1 MTNLFKKSLLATA
14 LLAIAGTASAAN
26 ILEADAAPTAVSKQN
41 AAGSFTTTGNNVS
54 VTLANDIA
62 AGASMVGTEVVVTY
76 SGAQLSTAPT
86 LASGAGETWTRTA
99 VSATSATFRLDAT
112 DGVTA
117 ATDKLVISGHQ
128 WLTSSLLDSD
138 GVSITVAV
146 RSATG
151 VGIEPAG
158 TGEKLTRKIVYVGDE
173 YGVKVS
179 TAAGS
184 KMDRVID
191 LSTSRTKFTSATGGE
206 ATANTRYSRLTFNVT
221 DAVGATYKNDA
232 GTDTV
237 ANFATTTTR
246 GDTDFTLT
254 GDFSWIKDDNATTA
268 GIQAKAGTFLFSDAT
283 NCSVKTIT
291 AGSVQFTCTNA
302 FTAGDGYIRFD
313 IYQGGTASP
322 VAVNDADFTLSAVQ
336 KFTPASGSATS
347 VAAAN
352 NVAAGSWTN
361 NGTTKALD
369 YMPFGTDISQ
379 IIYVTNLTAEVGKIY
394 VTATLEDGSKL
405 LSGVYLADTIAN
417 GITPLAAKL
426 EAALEGQAVA
436 GKKVALSFDIES
448 SNATLYGAYKVGSD
462 RALVVTR

>member
-14 LLAIAGTASAAN
+14 LMAIAGTASAAN

-54 VTLANDIA
+54 VTLQNDIPT
-62 AGASMVGTEVVVTY
+62 GASMVGTEVVVTY
-76 SGAQLSTAPT
+76 SGAQLSTAPVLT
-86 LASGAGETWTRTA
+86 TAGETWTRTA

-112 DGVTA
+112 NGVTA

-128 WLTSSLLDSD
+128 WLTSSLLESD

-151 VGIEPAG
+151 VGIEPAQ

-173 YGVKVS
+173 YGVKVA
-179 TAAGS
+179 TGG
-184 KMDRVID
+184 KLDREID

-221 DAVGATYKNDA
+221 DAAGATYKNDA

-268 GIQAKAGTFLFSDAT
+268 GIQAKSGTIVFSDAT
-283 NCSVKTIT
+283 NCSVKEIT
-291 AGSVQFTCTNA
+291 AGAVKFTCTNA

-322 VAVNDADFTLSAVQ
+322 VAVNDTDYTLSAVQ

-347 VAAAN
+347 VAAATN
-352 NVAAGSWTN
+352 LTAGSWTN

-369 YMPFGTDISQ
+369 YMPFGAETSQ

-405 LSGVYLADTIAN
+405 LTGVYLADTIAN

-426 EAALEGQAVA
+426 EAALAGKAVA

-448 SNATLYGAYKVGSD
+448 SNATVYGAYKVGSD

>member
-14 LLAIAGTASAAN
+14 LMAIAGTASAAN
-26 ILEADAAPTAVSKQN
+26 ILEADALPTAVSKQN

-54 VTLANDIA
+54 VTLQNDIPT
-62 AGASMVGTEVVVTY
+62 GASMVGTEVVVTY
-76 SGAQLSTAPT
+76 SGAQLSTAPVLT
-86 LASGAGETWTRTA
+86 TAGETWTRTA

-112 DGVTA
+112 NGVVA

-128 WLTSSLLDSD
+128 WLTSSLLESD

-151 VGIEPAG
+151 VGIEPAQ

-173 YGVKVS
+173 YGVKVA
-179 TAAGS
+179 TGG
-184 KMDRVID
+184 KLDREID

-206 ATANTRYSRLTFNVT
+206 AAANTRYSRLTFNVT
-221 DAVGATYKNDA
+221 DAAGATYKNDA

-246 GDTDFTLT
+246 GDTDFTVT

-268 GIQAKAGTFLFSDAT
+268 GIQAKSGTITLSDAT
-283 NCSVKTIT
+283 NCSVKEIT
-291 AGSVQFTCTNA
+291 AGAVKFTCTNA

-322 VAVNDADFTLSAVQ
+322 VAVNDTDYTLSAVQ

-347 VAAAN
+347 VAAATN
-352 NVAAGSWTN
+352 LTAGSWTN
-361 NGTTKALD
+361 NGTTLALD
-369 YMPFGTDISQ
+369 YMPFGTETSQ

-405 LSGVYLADTIAN
+405 LTGVYLADTIAN

-426 EAALEGQAVA
+426 EAALAGKAVA

-448 SNATLYGAYKVGSD
+448 SEATIYGAYKVGAD
-462 RALVVTR
+462 RALVVTRK

>member
-14 LLAIAGTASAAN
+14 LMAIAGTASAAN
-26 ILEADAAPTAVSKQN
+26 ILEADAVPTAVSKQN

-86 LASGAGETWTRTA
+86 IASGTGETWTRTA

-117 ATDKLVISGHQ
+117 ASQKLIISGHQ

-173 YGVKVS
+173 YGVKVA
-179 TAAGS
+179 TDGA
-184 KMDRVID
+184 MDREID
-191 LSTSRTKFTSATGGE
+191 LSTNRTKFTKGEGGTGSE
-206 ATANTRYSRLTFNVT
+206 NTRYSRLTYTVT
-221 DAVGATYKNDA
+221 DAAGVTYKDDSN
-232 GTDTV
+232 
-237 ANFATTTTR
+237 ANQTATFATTTTR
-246 GDTDFTLT
+246 NDTDFTIT

-268 GIQAKAGTFLFSDAT
+268 GIQAKTGTIVHGDAT
-283 NCSVKTIT
+283 NCTTKEIT
-291 AGSVQFTCTNA
+291 AGSVKFTCTNA
-302 FTAGDGYIRFD
+302 FTAGNGTVTFD
-313 IYQGGTASP
+313 IYQGGTAAPIS
-322 VAVNDADFTLSAVQ
+322 VADSKYTISAVQ
-336 KFTPASGSATS
+336 KFTPASGTATS
-347 VAAAN
+347 IAVANNAAA
-352 NVAAGSWTN
+352 GDWTN

-394 VTATLEDGSKL
+394 VTATLEDGSAL

-426 EAALEGQAVA
+426 EAALAGKAVA

-448 SNATLYGAYKVGSD
+448 SKATVYGAYKIGSD

>member
-14 LLAIAGTASAAN
+14 LMAIAGTASAAN

-41 AAGSFTTTGNNVS
+41 AAASFTTTGNNVLVS
-54 VTLANDIA
+54 LQNAIPNDATMI
-62 AGASMVGTEVVVTY
+62 GTEVVVTY
-76 SGAQLSTAPT
+76 SGAQLSTAPVLT
-86 LASGAGETWTRTA
+86 SAGETWTRTA

-112 DGVTA
+112 DGVA
-117 ATDKLVISGHQ
+117 AAGKLTISGHQ

-173 YGVKVS
+173 YGVKVA
-179 TAAGS
+179 TDGA
-184 KMDRVID
+184 MDREID
-191 LSTSRTKFTSATGGE
+191 LSTNRTKFTTGEGGTG
-206 ATANTRYSRLTFNVT
+206 ADNTRYSRLTYTVT
-221 DAVGATYKNDA
+221 DAAGVAYKDDSN
-232 GTDTV
+232 
-237 ANFATTTTR
+237 ANQTAAFATTTTR
-246 GDTDFTLT
+246 NDTDFTIT

-268 GIQAKAGTFLFSDAT
+268 GIQAKTGTIVHGDAT
-283 NCSVKTIT
+283 NCTTKEIT
-291 AGSVQFTCTNA
+291 AGSVKFTCTNA
-302 FTAGDGYIRFD
+302 FTAGNGTVTFD
-313 IYQGGTASP
+313 IYQGATASP
-322 VAVNDADFTLSAVQ
+322 ISVADSLYTLSAVQ
-336 KFTPASGSATS
+336 KFTPASGTATS
-347 VAAAN
+347 IAVANNAAA
-352 NVAAGSWTN
+352 GEWTN

-394 VTATLEDGSKL
+394 VTATLEDGSAL

-426 EAALEGQAVA
+426 EAALAGKDVA

-448 SNATLYGAYKVGSD
+448 SKATVYGAYKIGSD

>member
-14 LLAIAGTASAAN
+14 LMAIAGTASAAN

-54 VTLANDIA
+54 VTLQNDIPT
-62 AGASMVGTEVVVTY
+62 GASMVGTEVVVTY
-76 SGAQLSTAPT
+76 SGAQLSTAPVLT
-86 LASGAGETWTRTA
+86 TAGETWTRTA

-112 DGVTA
+112 NGVVA

-128 WLTSSLLDSD
+128 WLTSSLLESD

-151 VGIEPAG
+151 VGIEPAQ

-173 YGVKVS
+173 YGVKVA
-179 TAAGS
+179 TGG
-184 KMDRVID
+184 KLDREID

-206 ATANTRYSRLTFNVT
+206 AAANTRYSRLTFNVT
-221 DAVGATYKNDA
+221 DAAGATYKNDA

-268 GIQAKAGTFLFSDAT
+268 GIQAKSGTIVFSDAT
-283 NCSVKTIT
+283 NCSVKEIT
-291 AGSVQFTCTNA
+291 AGAVKFTCTNA

-322 VAVNDADFTLSAVQ
+322 VAVNDTDYTLSAVQ

-352 NVAAGSWTN
+352 NLTAGSWTN

-369 YMPFGTDISQ
+369 YMPFGTDVSQ

-426 EAALEGQAVA
+426 EAALVGKAVA

-448 SNATLYGAYKVGSD
+448 SNATVYGAYKIGSD

>member
-14 LLAIAGTASAAN
+14 LMVVAGTASAAN
-26 ILEADAAPTAVSKQN
+26 ILEADAVPKAVSKQN
-41 AAGSFTTTGNNVS
+41 AAGSFTTTGNDVLVS
-54 VTLANDIA
+54 LENAIPT
-62 AGASMVGTEVVVTY
+62 GASMVGTEVVVTY

-86 LASGAGETWTRTA
+86 LSSAGETWTRTA
-99 VSATSATFRLDAT
+99 VSATSATFRLDVT
-112 DGVTA
+112 DGVA
-117 ATDKLVISGHQ
+117 AAGKLTISGHQ
-128 WLTSSLLDSD
+128 WLTSSLVDAD

-151 VGIEPAG
+151 VGIEPAQ
-158 TGEKLTRKIVYVGDE
+158 TGQKLTRKIVYVGDE
-173 YGVKVS
+173 YGVKV
-179 TAAGS
+179 TTNG
-184 KMDRVID
+184 KMDREID
-191 LSTSRTKFTSATGGE
+191 LSTNRTKFTSATAGE

-221 DAVGATYKNDA
+221 DAAGVTYKDDSNADQTA
-232 GTDTV
+232 T
-237 ANFATTTTR
+237 FATTTTR
-246 GDTDFTLT
+246 GDTDFTVT

-268 GIQAKAGTFLFSDAT
+268 GIQAKTGTIVFGDAT
-283 NCSVKTIT
+283 NCSVKEIT
-291 AGSVQFTCTNA
+291 AGAVKFTCTNA
-302 FTAGDGYIRFD
+302 FTAGDSYVRFD

-322 VAVNDADFTLSAVQ
+322 VAVADSDYTLSAVQ

-347 VAAAN
+347 VAAGTN
-352 NVAAGSWTN
+352 LTAGSWTN

-369 YMPFGTDISQ
+369 YMPFGVDTSQ

-426 EAALEGQAVA
+426 EAALAGKAVA

-448 SNATLYGAYKVGSD
+448 SNATIYGAYKVGAD

>member
-14 LLAIAGTASAAN
+14 LMAIAGTASAAN

-41 AAGSFTTTGNNVS
+41 AAGSFTTTGNNVLVS
-54 VTLANDIA
+54 LQNAIPNDATMI
-62 AGASMVGTEVVVTY
+62 GTEVVVTY
-76 SGAQLSTAPT
+76 SGAQLSTAPVLT
-86 LASGAGETWTRTA
+86 STGETWTRTA

-112 DGVTA
+112 DGVA
-117 ATDKLVISGHQ
+117 AAGKLTISGHQ

-151 VGIEPAG
+151 VGIEPAQ

-173 YGVKVS
+173 YGVKVA

-184 KMDRVID
+184 KMDREID
-191 LSTSRTKFTSATGGE
+191 LSTNRTKFTSATAGE

-221 DAVGATYKNDA
+221 DAAGATYKNDA

-268 GIQAKAGTFLFSDAT
+268 GIQAKSGTITLSDAT
-283 NCSVKTIT
+283 NCSVKEIT
-291 AGSVQFTCTNA
+291 AGAVKFTCTNA

-313 IYQGGTASP
+313 IYQGGTAAP
-322 VAVNDADFTLSAVQ
+322 IAVNDSDYTLSAVQ

-347 VAAAN
+347 VAAATN
-352 NVAAGSWTN
+352 LTAGSWTN
-361 NGTTKALD
+361 NGTTLALD
-369 YMPFGTDISQ
+369 YMPFGTETSQ

-405 LSGVYLADTIAN
+405 LSSVYLADTIAN
-417 GITPLAAKL
+417 GITPLATKL
-426 EAALEGQAVA
+426 EAALAGKAVA

-448 SNATLYGAYKVGSD
+448 SNATIYGAYRIGSD
-462 RALVVTR
+462 RALVVTRK